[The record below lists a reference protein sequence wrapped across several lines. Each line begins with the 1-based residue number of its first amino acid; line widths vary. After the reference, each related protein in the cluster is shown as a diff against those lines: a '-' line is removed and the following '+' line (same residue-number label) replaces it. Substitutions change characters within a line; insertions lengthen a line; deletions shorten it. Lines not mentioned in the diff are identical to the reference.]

1 MSTEELAKQLHDK
14 ATRGIVLSA
23 AEQAQLE
30 AWYAQQDQEERTMLE
45 RTTPPQTLVALQAQV
60 ETVVAQLLTVTQRI
74 QELVA
79 QNEALRREIATLQHQ
94 LAQTPTVQPA

>member
-1 MSTEELAKQLHDK
+1 MSTEELTKQLHDK
-14 ATRGIVLSA
+14 ATRGSVLSA

-30 AWYAQQDQEERTMLE
+30 AWYAQQDQEERAILE
-45 RTTPPQTLVALQAQV
+45 RATPPQTLAALRTQV
-60 ETVVAQLLTVTQRI
+60 ETAVAQLLTVTQRI

-94 LAQTPTVQPA
+94 LVQTPTVQPA

>member
-14 ATRGIVLSA
+14 ATRGNMLSA

-30 AWYAQQDQEERTMLE
+30 AWYAQQDQEEKAILE
-45 RTTPPQTLVALQAQV
+45 RATPPQTLAALQTQV
-60 ETVVAQLLTVTQRI
+60 ETAVAQLLTITQRV
-74 QELVA
+74 QELVT

-94 LAQTPTVQPA
+94 LVQTPTVQLA